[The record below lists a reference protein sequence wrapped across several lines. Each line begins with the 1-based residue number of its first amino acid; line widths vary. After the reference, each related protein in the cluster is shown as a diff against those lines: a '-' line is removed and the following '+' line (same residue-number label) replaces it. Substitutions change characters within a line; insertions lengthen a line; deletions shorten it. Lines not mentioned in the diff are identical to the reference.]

1 MRRGNPVKTVIA
13 SRLAAWQ
20 SGKKRHCEPLS
31 GEAIH
36 IIMILL
42 TRQEMTEVFRRWR
55 DASPAPVSELEYV
68 NPFTLLVAVVLS
80 AQATDKGVNKATGPL
95 FKVADTPQKML
106 ALGEEGLISYIKT
119 IGLYKN
125 KAKHIMGLSQKLIDD
140 FEDEVPGSREE
151 LMTLPGV
158 GRKTANVV
166 LNVIFHQPTMPVD
179 THLLRVAP
187 KIGLAEGNTP
197 ETVERSLLE
206 RIPPEFLSDAHH
218 WILLHGRYVCTARAP
233 RCDECIIN
241 DLCKHN

>member
-1 MRRGNPVKTVIA
+1 MT
-13 SRLAAWQ
+13 L
-20 SGKKRHCEPLS
+20 LS
-31 GEAIH
+31 E
-36 IIMILL
+36 
-42 TRQEMTEVFRRWR
+42 QEMTEAFRRWR
-55 DASPAPVSELEYV
+55 DANPAPVPELEYV

-125 KAKHIMGLSQKLIDD
+125 KAKHVLGLSQKLLDN
-140 FEDEVPGSREE
+140 FGGEVPGTREE

-166 LNVIFHQPTMPVD
+166 LNVIFHEPTMPVD

-197 ETVERSLLE
+197 ETVEKSLLE
-206 RIPPEFLSDAHH
+206 RIPAEFLHDAHH

-233 RCDECIIN
+233 KCEECIIN
-241 DLCKHN
+241 DICKHNEL

>member
-1 MRRGNPVKTVIA
+1 MKLL
-13 SRLAAWQ
+13 S
-20 SGKKRHCEPLS
+20 KK
-31 GEAIH
+31 
-36 IIMILL
+36 
-42 TRQEMTEVFRRWR
+42 EMTEAFTRWQK
-55 DASPAPVSELEYV
+55 ANPAPASELEYV

-80 AQATDKGVNKATGPL
+80 AQSTDKGVNKATGPL
-95 FKVADTPQKML
+95 FKVADTPEKML
-106 ALGEEGLISYIKT
+106 KLGEEGLISYIKT

-140 FEDEVPGSREE
+140 FDSEVPGTREE

-197 ETVERSLLE
+197 ETVEKSLLE
-206 RIPPEFLSDAHH
+206 RIPPEFLHDAHH

-233 RCDECIIN
+233 KCDECIISDICKRN
-241 DLCKHN
+241 DI

>member
-1 MRRGNPVKTVIA
+1 MT
-13 SRLAAWQ
+13 
-20 SGKKRHCEPLS
+20 
-31 GEAIH
+31 
-36 IIMILL
+36 LL
-42 TRQEMTEVFRRWR
+42 TNQEMAEAFRRWR
-55 DASPAPVSELEYV
+55 DANPAPVSELEYV

-125 KAKHIMGLSQKLIDD
+125 KAKHVMGLSQKLIDD
-140 FEDEVPGSREE
+140 FGGEVPGNREA

-166 LNVIFHQPTMPVD
+166 LNVIFHEPTMPVD

-206 RIPPEFLSDAHH
+206 RIPPEFLGDAHH

-233 RCDECIIN
+233 KCEECIIS
-241 DLCKHN
+241 DLCKHNT

>member
-1 MRRGNPVKTVIA
+1 MT
-13 SRLAAWQ
+13 L
-20 SGKKRHCEPLS
+20 LS
-31 GEAIH
+31 K
-36 IIMILL
+36 
-42 TRQEMTEVFRRWR
+42 QEMIKIFRRWR
-55 DASPAPVSELEYV
+55 DANPAPVSELEYV

-125 KAKHIMGLSQKLIDD
+125 KAKHVMGLSQKLIDD
-140 FEDEVPGSREE
+140 FGGEVPGNREA

-166 LNVIFHQPTMPVD
+166 LNVIFHEPTMPVD

-197 ETVERSLLE
+197 ETVEKSLLE
-206 RIPPEFLSDAHH
+206 RIPPEFLPNAHH

-233 RCDECIIN
+233 KCEECIIS
-241 DLCKHN
+241 DLCKHNT